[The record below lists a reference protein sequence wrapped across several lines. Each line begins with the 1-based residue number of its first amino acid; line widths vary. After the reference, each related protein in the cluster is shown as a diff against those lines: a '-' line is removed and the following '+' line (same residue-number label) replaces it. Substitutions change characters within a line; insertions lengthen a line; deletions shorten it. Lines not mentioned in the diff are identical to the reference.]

1 MNIIFCVSL
10 MANDLITTSQIYS
23 INTGIHMDVCMYS
36 IYYLHHVTEHAV

>member
-23 INTGIHMDVCMYS
+23 INAGIH
-36 IYYLHHVTEHAV
+36 ILHLYLLFASRD